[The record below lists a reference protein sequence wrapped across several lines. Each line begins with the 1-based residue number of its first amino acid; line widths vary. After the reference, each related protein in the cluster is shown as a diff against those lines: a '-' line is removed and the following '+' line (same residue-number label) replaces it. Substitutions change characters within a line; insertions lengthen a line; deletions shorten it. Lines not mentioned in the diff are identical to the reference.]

1 MLIAQS
7 FLFVPGHRTERLPKA
22 AASGADCVIADLED
36 GVPGP
41 DRPAARRA
49 VAQWLQAG
57 AQALVRINAVGTPEF
72 AEDLAMVVAA
82 RPEGIVLPKADA
94 AGLTTVRATL
104 HATQSLI
111 ALVESVAGIVALRD
125 IAATPGLSRLAFGS
139 VDFGLDAGIPGIEHE
154 LDFVRSRLVIE
165 SRFAGLPAPID
176 GITAVI
182 DQPEVIVREAE
193 RSRRFGFGGKL
204 CIHPAQV
211 ALVNAAFAPT
221 AAEVSWAEQVVAAA
235 SQRAGNAF
243 LLAGQM
249 IDRPVVA
256 RAYAVLAARDAR
268 AAIQQA

>member
-1 MLIAQS
+1 MPIAQS
-7 FLFVPGHRTERLPKA
+7 FLFVPGHRAERLPKA
-22 AASGADCVIADLED
+22 AASAADCVIADLED
-36 GVPGP
+36 GVPEAE
-41 DRPAARRA
+41 RPAARLA
-49 VAQWLQAG
+49 IAQWLQAG
-57 AQALVRINAVGTPEF
+57 GQALVRINAVGTPGF
-72 AEDLAMVVAA
+72 AEDLAMVIAA
-82 RPEGIVLPKADA
+82 QPQGIVLPKADA
-94 AGLTTVRATL
+94 AGLAAVRARL

-111 ALVESVAGIVALRD
+111 ALVESVAGVVALRG

-139 VDFGLDAGIPGIEHE
+139 IDFGLDAGIPGTEHE

-176 GITAVI
+176 GVTPVI
-182 DQPEVIVREAE
+182 DQPDVIIREAE

-221 AAEVSWAEQVVAAA
+221 AAEVSWAEQVVSAA
-235 SQRAGNAF
+235 SQRAGDAF

-256 RAYAVLAARDAR
+256 RAHAVLAARDAR
-268 AAIQQA
+268 AAIQRA